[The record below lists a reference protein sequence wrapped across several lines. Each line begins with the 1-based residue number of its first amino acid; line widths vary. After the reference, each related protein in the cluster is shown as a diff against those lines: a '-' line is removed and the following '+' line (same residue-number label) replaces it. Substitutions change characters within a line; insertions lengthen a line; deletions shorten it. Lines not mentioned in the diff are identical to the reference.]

1 MRESDDSCPMV
12 IGNPFPPTSKKIP
25 KNSRNRKRT
34 QIFFFC
40 RDTDLKLW
48 KMKRKREKENLEIPK
63 REKSDP
69 VPKHGIGGH
78 HPAWDIIIGR
88 LDFKSQM
95 KMSQQNRHLAEI
107 VELIAESKLRKY
119 RRQVQEDKYM

>member
-12 IGNPFPPTSKKIP
+12 IGNPFPPTKNTEKFPKSSKNT
-25 KNSRNRKRT
+25 KN
-34 QIFFFC
+34 IFFC

-48 KMKRKREKENLEIPK
+48 KMKRKREKENLEIKK

-69 VPKHGIGGH
+69 VPKHGIGGD

-95 KMSQQNRHLAEI
+95 KMSQQNRHLAKI

-119 RRQVQEDKYM
+119 RRQFQEDKYM